1 MSCPRFRL
9 HLSQVHTRNGSY
21 FKART
26 CRRQWHRASLS
37 VNTYVLTT
45 PASPDTFPSMA
56 AKSAQLQIRVTPRQ
70 KAALK
75 RQARAAGLDV
85 STYVLARVLP
95 PERDRFADLLRELG
109 SPADHRFALAE
120 LHDFL
125 AASPPMVFAE
135 ALQQTAFTA
144 NALAGLSPLLQNY
157 VAAMVEQSAAQKS
170 LMPPVWVRDVLPL
183 DAPYFAG
190 ALRSLRQYLLAVSPV
205 PFKRRNLF
213 VDATIGD
220 RV

>member
-1 MSCPRFRL
+1 
-9 HLSQVHTRNGSY
+9 
-21 FKART
+21 
-26 CRRQWHRASLS
+26 
-37 VNTYVLTT
+37 LTT
-45 PASPDTFPSMA
+45 LIALATLSPMA
-56 AKSAQLQIRVTPRQ
+56 AKFEQLQIRVTPRQ

-95 PERDRFADLLRELG
+95 PECDRFAVLLRELG
-109 SPADHRFALAE
+109 STTDHRFALAE

-125 AASPPMVFAE
+125 ADCPPMAFAE
-135 ALQQTAFTA
+135 ALQHSALTVR
-144 NALAGLSPLLQNY
+144 ALAGLSPFLQNY
-157 VAAMVEQSAAQKS
+157 VAAMVEQSATLKG
-170 LMPPVWVRDVLPL
+170 LMPPLWVRDLPQL

-190 ALRSLRQYLLAVSPV
+190 ELRSLRQYLLAVSPV

-213 VDATIGD
+213 VDATIGA